1 MKYRY
6 ITILTAALLLTGCA
20 AAQQT
25 DPAGN
30 LTEQTVETTGAETD
44 APITA
49 QTVTQ
54 ADITLPDLSAFGI
67 DTGTFSPADTPYT
80 MTYCGDEIAYDGEA
94 PSETLFAYYNPE
106 QDRLLFDQY
115 GRLVSYEAHEQTA
128 WHMNP
133 DPAAY
138 ETVTDDESLKT
149 TGPNGETAKVLPPAA
164 DSEGDYIVSKPENS
178 FIELD
183 DGRILLSKDAYNAP
197 MLSEDEFRK
206 IADDLLDAVVPE
218 REAFTERDEHILELT
233 TSQTFLPCSIGIT
246 RRYNDD
252 ICDSAYAELDNDG
265 RVMHFS
271 IEYANITDLSVS
283 ETLRAKAEAYAEKMY
298 SSNPEIEEISGH
310 CRNIGG
316 TDYGWYTVTFLF
328 GDGYGCDEI
337 LVRGD

>member
-1 MKYRY
+1 MKYRS
-6 ITILTAALLLTGCA
+6 ITLLTAALLLTGCTA
-20 AAQQT
+20 ANQT
-25 DPAGN
+25 DPAAE
-30 LTEQTVETTGAETD
+30 LTEQTGVQTEETTGAETD
-44 APITA
+44 APITE
-49 QTVTQ
+49 QSVTQ
-54 ADITLPDLSAFGI
+54 ADITMPDLSAIGI
-67 DTGTFSPADTPYT
+67 DTDTFSPADEPFTR
-80 MTYCGDEIAYDGEA
+80 TYGYDEIAYEGDA
-94 PSETLFAYYNPE
+94 PTETFTAYCNPE
-106 QDRLLFDQY
+106 QDRLLFDQS
-115 GRLVSYEAHEQTA
+115 GRLVAYDAHMQTA
-128 WHMNP
+128 WHMSPNTAVSGS
-133 DPAAY
+133 AAY
-138 ETVTDDESLKT
+138 EESLRT
-149 TGPNGETAKVLPPAA
+149 TGPNGETAEAISAA
-164 DSEGDYIVSKPENS
+164 PGSTPGDD

-206 IADDLLDAVVPE
+206 IADDLLDTVVPE

-233 TSQTFLPCSIGIT
+233 ASQTFLPCSIGIT

-271 IEYANITDLSVS
+271 IVYANITDLSVS

-316 TDYGWYTVTFLF
+316 TDYGSYTVTFLF

>member
-25 DPAGN
+25 GPAGN

-115 GRLVSYEAHEQTA
+115 GR
-128 WHMNP
+128 
-133 DPAAY
+133 
-138 ETVTDDESLKT
+138 
-149 TGPNGETAKVLPPAA
+149 
-164 DSEGDYIVSKPENS
+164 
-178 FIELD
+178 
-183 DGRILLSKDAYNAP
+183 
-197 MLSEDEFRK
+197 
-206 IADDLLDAVVPE
+206 
-218 REAFTERDEHILELT
+218 
-233 TSQTFLPCSIGIT
+233 
-246 RRYNDD
+246 
-252 ICDSAYAELDNDG
+252 
-265 RVMHFS
+265 
-271 IEYANITDLSVS
+271 
-283 ETLRAKAEAYAEKMY
+283 
-298 SSNPEIEEISGH
+298 
-310 CRNIGG
+310 CRNDLINSYDD
-316 TDYGWYTVTFLF
+316 DYLVLYAIAEIFILTNNSKFLK
-328 GDGYGCDEI
+328 
-337 LVRGD
+337 